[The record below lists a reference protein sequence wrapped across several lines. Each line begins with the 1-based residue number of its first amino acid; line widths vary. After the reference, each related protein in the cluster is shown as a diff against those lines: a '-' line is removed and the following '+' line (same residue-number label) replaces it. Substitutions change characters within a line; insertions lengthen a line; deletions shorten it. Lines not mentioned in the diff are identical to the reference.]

1 MKLKKGQSTEKK
13 IVKAAI
19 KCLGT
24 FGLHQTTFQMIADHC
39 KLSQPLVMHY
49 FKNREDIF
57 VKVWAY
63 VYQEAV
69 ERTQS
74 HLNQQNTPKEKL
86 AEYIQVSWDQFHS
99 DKALTKIYMQLH
111 SLSAFDEKLKSINT
125 QVKRTA
131 INRIAHI
138 IMEGQSQGE
147 FHRAVNPFHRAKL
160 IHIALSG
167 FILSSI
173 SENNEFD
180 YQQLLTE
187 FTDLTLN
194 ALK

>member
-1 MKLKKGQSTEKK
+1 MKFKKGKTTEKK
-13 IVKAAI
+13 IVQAAI

-24 FGLHQTTFQMIADHC
+24 SGLHQTTFQMIADRC
-39 KLSQPLVMHY
+39 KVSQPLVMHY
-49 FKNREDIF
+49 FKKREDIF
-57 VKVWAY
+57 FKVWSY

-74 HLNQQNTPKEKL
+74 QLSQKNTPKEKL

-111 SLSAFDEKLKSINT
+111 SLSAFEEKLKSINT

-131 INRIAHI
+131 TNRIANI
-138 IMEGQSQGE
+138 IIEGQEHGE
-147 FHRAVNPFHRAKL
+147 FRRAINPFHRAKI

-173 SENNEFD
+173 SENSEFD
-180 YQQLLTE
+180 YQQLLIE